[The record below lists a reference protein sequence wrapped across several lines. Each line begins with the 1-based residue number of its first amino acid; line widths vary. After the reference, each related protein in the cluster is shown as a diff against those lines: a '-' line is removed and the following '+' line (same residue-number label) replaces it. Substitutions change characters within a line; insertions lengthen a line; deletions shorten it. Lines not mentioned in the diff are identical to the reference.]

1 MPPNREGVPLH
12 GQVMGEVGMTRL
24 SRSLGGFAVA
34 PLVLALGVSAC
45 ASSAAS
51 PAWTYSPIA
60 GASSGAT
67 APVATA
73 TPTIVP
79 TIAPEP
85 TLGFTPGTAAAPR
98 TVAMT
103 ANDLLQFTPA
113 VVQAVKG
120 ETITFQIHNVGQAV
134 HEFMVGALADAF
146 ADKEGTAEVAD
157 IGPDQTG
164 SITTTFD
171 GDGPFAFACHAPG
184 HFEHGMLGYIQLV
197 GPGAPT
203 VGTKD
208 NPRIVWMQMDDTLK
222 FTPDSV
228 PVAKGETIRFVLMNI
243 GKVTHEF
250 QVGPADLVASD
261 TVDGVLNVEKDEL
274 DAGHSYSIDYTFSGD
289 GPYAYACHE
298 PGHYEA
304 GMKGVI
310 VLS

>member
-1 MPPNREGVPLH
+1 MTQQSRP
-12 GQVMGEVGMTRL
+12 VGRFIT
-24 SRSLGGFAVA
+24 VA
-34 PLVLALGVSAC
+34 GAALVVLALAAC
-45 ASSAAS
+45 SSAAAPS
-51 PAWTYSPIA
+51 LTFVPVPA
-60 GASSGAT
+60 AT
-67 APVATA
+67 TAATPVITLAPTA
-73 TPTIVP
+73 TP
-79 TIAPEP
+79 AA

-98 TVAMT
+98 IVGLT
-103 ANDLLQFTPA
+103 ANDLLQFTPG
-113 VVQAVKG
+113 VVQVAKG
-120 ETITFQIHNVGQAV
+120 ETITFQIHNLGQAV
-134 HEFMVGALADAF
+134 HEFMVGPLADAF

-222 FTPDSV
+222 FMPDSV
-228 PVAKGETIRFVLMNI
+228 PVAKGETIRFVLTNI
-243 GKVTHEF
+243 GQATHEF
-250 QVGPADLVASD
+250 QVGPADLVAAD
-261 TVDGVLNVEKDEL
+261 QVDGVLNVEKDEL
-274 DAGHSYSIDYTFSGD
+274 DAGHTYSIDYTFSGA

-310 VLS
+310 TLT

>member
-1 MPPNREGVPLH
+1 MS
-12 GQVMGEVGMTRL
+12 QSTRTFAGA
-24 SRSLGGFAVA
+24 LGAMV
-34 PLVLALGVSAC
+34 VTLALAAC
-45 ASSAAS
+45 STAAAPS
-51 PAWTYSPIA
+51 LTFVPVPA
-60 GASSGAT
+60 
-67 APVATA
+67 A
-73 TPTIVP
+73 TPATTPVVTLAP
-79 TIAPEP
+79 TVVPEP

-98 TVAMT
+98 IVKLT
-103 ANDLLQFTPA
+103 ADDLLQFTPG

-120 ETITFQIHNVGQAV
+120 ETVTFQIHNVGTAV

-146 ADKEGTAEVAD
+146 ADKEGTPEVAD

-203 VGTKD
+203 VGTTD

-222 FTPDSV
+222 FMPDSV
-228 PVAKGETIRFVLMNI
+228 PVAKGETIRFVLTNI
-243 GKVTHEF
+243 GQATHEF
-250 QVGPADLVASD
+250 QVGPADMVAAD
-261 TVDGVLNVEKDEL
+261 NVDGVLNVEKDEL
-274 DAGHSYSIDYTFSGD
+274 IAGHTFSVDYTFSGA

-310 VLS
+310 VLG